1 LRKETSMKKLRFA
14 RMSVVLLACV
24 ACGTAQSAPPTT
36 QGVPADPAVPPP
48 TQGVPADPT
57 LGAATAFPP
66 VPQSAPVIG
75 SCPVFPLNNVW
86 NTPVDTLPVDARSA
100 QYIASIGAGTGLH
113 PDFGAAEWDGG
124 PIGIPFVVVPQSQT
138 GVTISFVEYD
148 DESDHG
154 LYPIPASAPREF
166 GGDHHV
172 LVVREGE
179 CKLYEL
185 YHAEQINA
193 TTWEAGS
200 GAVYDLRS
208 NAMRPAGWTSAD
220 AAGLPILPGL
230 VRYEE
235 VAAGEIKHA
244 LRFTVDTTRDEYVWP
259 ARHQAG
265 STGDLN
271 VPPMGQ
277 RFRLKASFDITPYD
291 PQVQVILR
299 AMQKYGLIIA
309 DNGSDWYLS
318 GAPNASW
325 NDDALVDQLG
335 DITGANF
342 EAVDVSSLIVDEDSA
357 EVTASAAP
365 QDRILA
371 DRGAAL
377 DTQAVRF
384 AITLPGRDSAMTVNN
399 TLPAELNFVPGS
411 LAIAPASLPAPSFSG
426 GTISWSGPL
435 PSSQMAVISYQTTV
449 NTSQRRAII
458 NSASIAG
465 SSGPT
470 HLVTTK
476 VIVNGLR
483 AWLPRVRR

>member
-1 LRKETSMKKLRFA
+1 
-14 RMSVVLLACV
+14 MSIILLACV
-24 ACGTAQSAPPTT
+24 ACGTVQSTPPPRVSPDDPASAPTT
-36 QGVPADPAVPPP
+36 QGVPAA
-48 TQGVPADPT
+48 PT

-66 VPQSAPVIG
+66 PPQNSPAIG
-75 SCPVFPLNNVW
+75 GCPVFPLNNVW
-86 NTPVDTLPVDARSA
+86 NTPVDTLPVDPRSA
-100 QYIASIGAGTGLH
+100 QYISSIGAGTGLH

-124 PIGIPFVVVPQSQT
+124 PIGIPFVVVPTSQPT
-138 GVTISFVEYD
+138 VTVRFVEYG
-148 DESDHG
+148 DESDPG
-154 LYPIPASAPREF
+154 PYPIPADAPREY

-193 TTWEAGS
+193 TTWDAGS

-208 NAMRPAGWTSAD
+208 NAMRPATWTSAD

-265 STGDLN
+265 STSDPG

-318 GAPNASW
+318 GAPNAGW
-325 NDDALVDQLG
+325 DDDALNQQLG

-342 EAVDVSSLIVDEDSA
+342 EAVDVSSLIVDPDSA
-357 EVTASAAP
+357 EVVASAAP
-365 QDRILA
+365 QDRMLA

-377 DTQAVRF
+377 DTQPVRF

-411 LAIAPASLPAPSFSG
+411 LAIAPASLPAPSFSA

-435 PSSQMAVISYQTTV
+435 PSSQLAVISYQTTV

-465 SSGPT
+465 GGPT

-483 AWLPRVRR
+483 AWLPRMRR